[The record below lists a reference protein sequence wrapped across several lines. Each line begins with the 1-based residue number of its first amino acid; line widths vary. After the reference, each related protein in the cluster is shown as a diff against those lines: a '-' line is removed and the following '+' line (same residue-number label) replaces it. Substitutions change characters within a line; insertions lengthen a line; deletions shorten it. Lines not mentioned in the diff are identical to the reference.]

1 MSMATNEEA
10 KFLESKFLTGIK
22 NACKDQMKIN
32 SVLASVTAAQA
43 IYESNWGT
51 TDYCNDT
58 NNLFRVLI
66 DSKWTGK
73 CYSLESKKMYVSK
86 NDYSGTDTLIKVYD
100 SYTQCIE
107 DRTSYIITARKSPN
121 GPFKYRN
128 IIGVTDYKKC
138 IGMYVRDGYL
148 KDQLNDY
155 KDPKYESVLIAL
167 IEKYKLYEWD
177 TEIINGGNVSSV
189 KTEYF
194 VKKDTND
201 TAPLLQTLNIQNAE
215 YVAGNNR
222 GYKVFDGSNT
232 LVSDPWMVN
241 ESDPMYRVRLSWD
254 RQDSQLVAT
263 KILEDAKDSAKR
275 HTGYK
280 VFDNTG
286 TIVFD
291 PWARETPVEA
301 VSNVQHV
308 TVVRPGDIV
317 ILDNTPVY
325 RSYDDKNP
333 FVFLTGKFYY
343 YDSKISNDRARISKT
358 NDTKYINGKD
368 PSKIVGVIKVK

>member
-1 MSMATNEEA
+1 MSLANSEDA
-10 KFLESKFLTGIK
+10 KFLESKFLTDIK

-51 TDYCNDT
+51 TDYCAST
-58 NNLFRVLI
+58 NNLFRVLV
-66 DSKWTGK
+66 DSNWTGK

-86 NDYSGTDTLIKVYD
+86 NDYSGTDTLIKVYNTY
-100 SYTQCIE
+100 SQCIE
-107 DRTSYIITARKSPN
+107 DRTSYIITARKSSN

-128 IIGVTDYKKC
+128 IVGITDYKKC
-138 IGMYVRDGYL
+138 INMYVRDGYL

-167 IEKYKLYEWD
+167 VEKYKLYEWD
-177 TEIINGGNVSSV
+177 NDIINGGTVSSV
-189 KTEYF
+189 KIEYS
-194 VKKDTND
+194 VKMSKDD
-201 TAPLLQTLNIQNAE
+201 IAPLLQTLNIQNAE

-232 LVSDPWMVN
+232 LITDPWVVN
-241 ESDPMYRVRLSWD
+241 DSDPMFRVRLSWD
-254 RQDSQLVAT
+254 KQDTQLVAT
-263 KILEDAKDSAKR
+263 KILEDAKDTAKR

-280 VFDNTG
+280 VFDSNG
-286 TIVFD
+286 NIVYD
-291 PWARETPVEA
+291 PWSKEPTTPA
-301 VSNVQHV
+301 SNISHV
-308 TVVRPGDIV
+308 VIVRPGDIV

-333 FVFLTGKFYY
+333 FTFLTGKFYY
-343 YDSKISNDRARISKT
+343 YDSKIFNNRARITTT
-358 NDTKYINGKD
+358 NDPKYINGKD
-368 PSKIVGVIKVK
+368 PSKITGIIKVK